1 MRTQI
6 LTKGSM
12 SFEIYS
18 EAESYYT
25 EVKFIAF
32 LPLKTIKFVLI
43 RFLHNRINVL
53 VIRLDLSEIFMN
65 SRATRF
71 SIIS

>member
-32 LPLKTIKFVLI
+32 LLLKMIKFVLI
-43 RFLHNRINVL
+43 LKMVLCFPYKIYVISISKREDTLLFL
-53 VIRLDLSEIFMN
+53 
-65 SRATRF
+65 
-71 SIIS
+71 

>member
-1 MRTQI
+1 
-6 LTKGSM
+6 M

-25 EVKFIAF
+25 EVKFIEF

-43 RFLHNRINVL
+43 LKMVLCRLYITNVISISEREDKLIFL
-53 VIRLDLSEIFMN
+53 
-65 SRATRF
+65 
-71 SIIS
+71 

>member
-6 LTKGSM
+6 LTKGPM

-43 RFLHNRINVL
+43 LKMVLCCLYITNVISISEREDTLIFL
-53 VIRLDLSEIFMN
+53 
-65 SRATRF
+65 
-71 SIIS
+71 

>member
-12 SFEIYS
+12 SLEIYS

-25 EVKFIAF
+25 DVKFIPF
-32 LPLKTIKFVLI
+32 LPLKTFKFLLILKMVLC
-43 RFLHNRINVL
+43 RFYSTNAIS
-53 VIRLDLSEIFMN
+53 ISERENTLNFL
-65 SRATRF
+65 
-71 SIIS
+71 

>member
-32 LPLKTIKFVLI
+32 LPLKTIKFV
-43 RFLHNRINVL
+43 FFKNG
-53 VIRLDLSEIFMN
+53 FM
-65 SRATRF
+65 SPLY
-71 SIIS
+71 I

>member
-32 LPLKTIKFVLI
+32 LPLKTIKFMLILKMVLC
-43 RFLHNRINVL
+43 RFYSNNAIS
-53 VIRLDLSEIFMN
+53 ISERENTLNFL
-65 SRATRF
+65 
-71 SIIS
+71 

>member
-25 EVKFIAF
+25 DVKFIAF
-32 LPLKTIKFVLI
+32 LLLKTIKFVLI
-43 RFLHNRINVL
+43 LKMVLCRPYKTNVISISKREDTLLFL
-53 VIRLDLSEIFMN
+53 
-65 SRATRF
+65 
-71 SIIS
+71 

>member
-6 LTKGSM
+6 ITKGSM

-32 LPLKTIKFVLI
+32 LPLKTIEFVLI
-43 RFLHNRINVL
+43 LKMVLCRLYIIHLISISETEDTLIFL
-53 VIRLDLSEIFMN
+53 
-65 SRATRF
+65 
-71 SIIS
+71 

>member
-43 RFLHNRINVL
+43 LKMVL
-53 VIRLDLSEIFMN
+53 CCIYYTIVISKSEREDTLIF
-65 SRATRF
+65 
-71 SIIS
+71 I